1 MVDAKAE
8 DDDEE
13 GFGDFTFAS
22 YPNHAV
28 HSDQMNG
35 RKSTADN
42 DDDDDWGDFVES
54 PLRSQLSNAHS
65 ARNTSGASKPFDP
78 FGFFADQPSQ
88 STGSVST
95 RAESEKTQW
104 VKPKGALPL
113 SIFGDVEQE
122 EEEGSGAVDPPVADA
137 TNGRN
142 GSSGYTGL
150 AFNDII
156 GNMYN
161 QNQQIKSENGFQSDS
176 NGSNSNGLNM
186 NSNSNVNG
194 LISNSSGSNLNTVM
208 LSSKD
213 EFQSLQIKNVR
224 GLSSNSDLFA
234 GKKNSLSGLSSY
246 SDLFGG
252 NNDSVSVLSSNSH
265 LFAGNNN
272 SQSPQMQAGN
282 GLNSDLFVGDSSI
295 QGQQVKAVN
304 GFNSY
309 SSGLNLNKD
318 LFSANI
324 DFDAFTDPSSKQNK
338 AENSNELNLNSSVSA
353 SNFSF
358 MDSNFDGFISHSDTL
373 GGDEFDGDD
382 DGWEFK
388 DAYSESKVGNA
399 NDKVAGK
406 EQGNSDVTGFSSV
419 FGNGSHGSIASFLK
433 SNELSGKPAEVAIR
447 FEFKPPT
454 HSQNGFSS
462 DSCFESVQN
471 GTENGVNSDQV
482 IGKVDSDENFGNF
495 FGVFTGT
502 GVKQEDKPKVN
513 DLSYSE
519 VEVLPSNGEAQGKE
533 TMSENHKGALPLP
546 LSIFG
551 DDELET
557 DDSLQVQ
564 DVFTYKP
571 SSYQGN
577 GINIQGSNISI
588 HDLLSNLYS
597 QAEQI
602 PCADNTVELTG
613 NGLDSLDEV
622 LNPSAVNCDND
633 FDNASWEFKDAS
645 SQNTAVDQT
654 SLCSLEDA
662 NEEYSTKLKLNNHLD
677 FYCKLKDE
685 LSFVCRC
692 HLYSL
697 KKAQNA
703 AALSGEDA
711 KVEII
716 EKEIQEACKELLN
729 ENINSKEYSEDQPP
743 KDICLNVFL
752 EVLHE
757 LKFGVLEAEYH
768 LSRRLHLAE
777 KDLKSAIEL
786 MKHTASTLNVLRLC
800 SLEDQYIYV
809 STWSKMISVCAQE
822 LKHGSFIWK
831 QIVEKNIQ
839 SLILSE
845 PQGKRFILALG
856 EIYRVVLILGASVK
870 LYKPWILSSSV
881 DSTSI
886 YVLSEK
892 CYTLWSSS
900 GIEEALQGISDPVDF
915 EYHSTVKAL
924 REYIHEHGELA
935 LGDHVYNQQVSLCRL
950 SLLTSEAVPEM
961 KMVFWS
967 GENYFLTLA
976 NMWVNLISCDP
987 PELPH
992 LEVGS

>member
-54 PLRSQLSNAHS
+54 PLRSQLSNAQS

-78 FGFFADQPSQ
+78 FGFFANQPSQ

-113 SIFGDVEQE
+113 SIFGDVEQ

-194 LISNSSGSNLNTVM
+194 LISNSSGSNLNTVT

-282 GLNSDLFVGDSSI
+282 GLNSDSDLFVGDSSI

-309 SSGLNLNKD
+309 SSGLNLSKD

-419 FGNGSHGSIASFLK
+419 FGNGLHGSIASFLK

-454 HSQNGFSS
+454 HYQNGFSS

-482 IGKVDSDENFGNF
+482 IGAVDSDENFGDF

-557 DDSLQVQ
+557 DDSLKVQ

-571 SSYQGN
+571 SSYLGN

-613 NGLDSLDEV
+613 NGLDSSDEV
-622 LNPSAVNCDND
+622 LHPSAVNCDND
-633 FDNASWEFKDAS
+633 FDNDSWEFKDAS

-716 EKEIQEACKELLN
+716 EKEIQ
-729 ENINSKEYSEDQPP
+729 
-743 KDICLNVFL
+743 
-752 EVLHE
+752 
-757 LKFGVLEAEYH
+757 
-768 LSRRLHLAE
+768 AE
-777 KDLKSAIEL
+777 KDLKSAVEL
-786 MKHTASTLNVLRLC
+786 MKHTVSTLNVLRLC

-845 PQGKRFILALG
+845 LQGKRFILALG
-856 EIYRVVLILGASVK
+856 EIYRVVLILGASMK

-886 YVLSEK
+886 YVLSEE

-900 GIEEALQGISDPVDF
+900 GIEEALQGISDPIDF

-950 SLLTSEAVPEM
+950 SLLTSEAVPVANE
-961 KMVFWS
+961 S
-967 GENYFLTLA
+967 PSLTGERRLLPNP
-976 NMWVNLISCDP
+976 NDISTGHCSLLCSDQKSIA
-987 PELPH
+987 
-992 LEVGS
+992 VGLV